1 VTAVVLVPVLA
12 GSDAETVEAKE
23 IAKCWSLPSEAT
35 DSDVFQLWL
44 NDDVLA
50 LHWLQSPQ
58 KMSPLVVDF
67 HQGKAAYRAQN
78 TQLKNE
84 AIAKAAGVTGQFK
97 PSVVDGTAGLGRDAF
112 VLAGLGCDVQ
122 LIERHPVVAALL
134 DNGLHRA
141 QQEADFIGET
151 CQRMHLIGTDNLY
164 TGKGFT
170 HDPDVVYLD
179 PMYPKTGKQKA
190 QVKKDMQMFQQL
202 VGSDEDADTLLEPAI
217 ALAKYRVV
225 VKRPNSAP
233 FLAGREP
240 NSQIKSKKHRFDVYI
255 KRGFHESAN

>member
-1 VTAVVLVPVLA
+1 MTTTPRVPILA
-12 GSDAETVEAKE
+12 GSNAETVAAKA
-23 IAKCWSLPSEAT
+23 IAERWGLPSETT
-35 DSDVFQLWL
+35 DNDVFQLWL
-44 NDDVLA
+44 TNSVLA
-50 LHWLQSPQ
+50 LHWLQSSQ

-67 HQGKAAYRAQN
+67 HQGKAAYRAQH
-78 TQLKNE
+78 TQLKSE
-84 AIAKAAGVTGQFK
+84 AIAKAVGVSGQFK

-112 VLAGLGCDVQ
+112 VLAGLGCNLQ

-141 QQEADFIGET
+141 RQEHDFIGDT
-151 CQRMHLIGTDNLY
+151 CQRMQLIGTDNLFTGNGY
-164 TGKGFT
+164 TQE
-170 HDPDVVYLD
+170 PDVVYLD
-179 PMYPKTGKQKA
+179 PMYPKTGKKKA

-202 VGSDEDADTLLEPAI
+202 VGSDDDADTLLEPAL

-225 VKRPNSAP
+225 VKRPNSAD

>member
-1 VTAVVLVPVLA
+1 MILAPVLSEPECA
-12 GSDAETVEAKE
+12 DAAAE
-23 IAKCWSLPSEAT
+23 IAARWGLPTQSSKQDT
-35 DSDVFQLWL
+35 FQLWL
-44 NDDVLA
+44 REGVLA
-50 LHWLQSPQ
+50 LHWLESPQ

-67 HQGKAAYRAQN
+67 HQGKAAYRAQH

-84 AIAKAAGVTGQFK
+84 AIAKAVGVGGKLQ
-97 PSVVDGTAGLGRDAF
+97 PSVLDATAGLGRDAF
-112 VLAGLGCDVQ
+112 VLAGLGCDLQ

-134 DNGLHRA
+134 DNGLQRA

-151 CQRMHLIGTDNLY
+151 CQRMHLIGTDNLF

-170 HDPDVVYLD
+170 HEPDVVYLD

-202 VGSDEDADTLLEPAI
+202 VGSDEDADNLLEPSI
-217 ALAKYRVV
+217 ARAKYRVV

-233 FLAGREP
+233 FLAEREP

-255 KRGFHESAN
+255 KRGFNESTN

>member
-1 VTAVVLVPVLA
+1 MIVAPVLCQ
-12 GSDAETVEAKE
+12 SDAEAAAD
-23 IAKCWSLPSEAT
+23 IAKRWGLPTKASEQ
-35 DSDVFQLWL
+35 DDFQLWL
-44 NDDVLA
+44 TDGVLA

-67 HQGKAAYRAQN
+67 HQGKAAYRAQH

-84 AIAKAAGVTGQFK
+84 AIAKAVGVTGQFK

-112 VLAGLGCDVQ
+112 VLAGLGCNMQ
-122 LIERHPVVAALL
+122 LIERHPVVATLL

-141 QQEADFIGET
+141 QKEHNFIGDT
-151 CQRMHLIGTDNLY
+151 CQRMQLIGTDNLFTGNGY
-164 TGKGFT
+164 TQE
-170 HDPDVVYLD
+170 PDVVYLD

-217 ALAKYRVV
+217 ALSKYRVV

>member
-1 VTAVVLVPVLA
+1 MIVAPVLCQ
-12 GSDAETVEAKE
+12 SDAEAAAY
-23 IAKCWSLPSEAT
+23 IAQRWGLPNKASEQDA
-35 DSDVFQLWL
+35 FQLWL
-44 NDDVLA
+44 TDGVLA

-67 HQGKAAYRAQN
+67 HQGKAAYRAQH

-84 AIAKAAGVTGQFK
+84 AIAKAVGVSGQFK

-134 DNGLHRA
+134 DNGIQRA
-141 QQEADFIGET
+141 QQEADFIGDT
-151 CQRMHLIGTDNLY
+151 CQRMQLIGTDNLFTGNGY
-164 TGKGFT
+164 TQE
-170 HDPDVVYLD
+170 PDVVYLD

-202 VGSDEDADTLLEPAI
+202 VGSDEDADTLLEPAL

>member
-1 VTAVVLVPVLA
+1 MTTDVPVLA
-12 GSDAETVEAKE
+12 HSTADTAAAHAVAQQWG
-23 IAKCWSLPSEAT
+23 LPVEAT
-35 DSDVFQLWL
+35 DNDAFQLCL
-44 NDDVLA
+44 NDGVLA
-50 LHWLQSPQ
+50 LHWRHSPQ

-67 HQGKAAYRAQN
+67 HQGKAAYRAQH

-84 AIAKAAGVTGQFK
+84 AIARAVGVTGEVK
-97 PSVVDGTAGLGRDAF
+97 PTVVDGTAGLGRDAF
-112 VLAGLGCDVQ
+112 VLAGLGCSVQ

-134 DNGLHRA
+134 DNGLQRA
-141 QQEADFIGET
+141 RRETDFIGDT
-151 CQRMHLIGTDNLY
+151 CQRLHLIGTDNLF
-164 TGKGFT
+164 TGTGFGT
-170 HDPDVVYLD
+170 APDVVYLD

-202 VGSDEDADTLLEPAI
+202 VGSDDDADALLEPAL
-217 ALAKYRVV
+217 ALATYRVV

-233 FLAGREP
+233 FLAEHEP

>member
-1 VTAVVLVPVLA
+1 MTTTARVPILA
-12 GSDAETVEAKE
+12 GSDAETVAVKA
-23 IAKCWSLPSEAT
+23 IAERWGLPSET
-35 DSDVFQLWL
+35 MDNDVFQLWL
-44 NDDVLA
+44 TDGVLA

-67 HQGKAAYRAQN
+67 HQGKAAYRAQH

-84 AIAKAAGVTGQFK
+84 AIAKAVGVSGQFK

-112 VLAGLGCDVQ
+112 VLAGLGCNVQ

-141 QQEADFIGET
+141 RQEGDFIGDT
-151 CQRMHLIGTDNLY
+151 CQRMQLIGTDNLFTGNGY
-164 TGKGFT
+164 TQE
-170 HDPDVVYLD
+170 PDVVYLD

-202 VGSDEDADTLLEPAI
+202 VGSDEDADTLLEPAL

>member
-1 VTAVVLVPVLA
+1 MTTTARVPVLA
-12 GSDAETVEAKE
+12 GSDAETVAVKA
-23 IAKCWSLPSEAT
+23 IAERWGLSFETT
-35 DSDVFQLWL
+35 DNDVFQLWL
-44 NDDVLA
+44 TDGVLA

-84 AIAKAAGVTGQFK
+84 AIAKAVGVSGQFK

-112 VLAGLGCDVQ
+112 VLAGLGCNVQ

-141 QQEADFIGET
+141 RQEGDFIGDT
-151 CQRMHLIGTDNLY
+151 CQRMQLIGTDNLFTGNGY
-164 TGKGFT
+164 TQE
-170 HDPDVVYLD
+170 PDVVYLD

>member
-1 VTAVVLVPVLA
+1 MTTTARVPILA
-12 GSDAETVEAKE
+12 GSDAETVAVKA
-23 IAKCWSLPSEAT
+23 IAERWGLPSETT

-44 NDDVLA
+44 TDGVLA

-84 AIAKAAGVTGQFK
+84 AIAKAVGVSGQFK
-97 PSVVDGTAGLGRDAF
+97 PSVVDATAGLGRDAF
-112 VLAGLGCDVQ
+112 VLAGLGCELQ

-141 QQEADFIGET
+141 QKEHDFIGDT
-151 CQRMHLIGTDNLY
+151 CQRMQLIGTDNLFTGNGY
-164 TGKGFT
+164 TQE
-170 HDPDVVYLD
+170 PDVVYLD

>member
-1 VTAVVLVPVLA
+1 MTTTARVPILA
-12 GSDAETVEAKE
+12 DSDAETVAVKA
-23 IAKCWSLPSEAT
+23 IAERWGLPFETT
-35 DSDVFQLWL
+35 DNDVFQLWL
-44 NDDVLA
+44 TEGVLA

-67 HQGKAAYRAQN
+67 HQGKAAYRAQH

-84 AIAKAAGVTGQFK
+84 SIAKAVGVTGQFK

-112 VLAGLGCDVQ
+112 VLAGLGCSVQ
-122 LIERHPVVAALL
+122 LIERHTVVAALL

-141 QQEADFIGET
+141 QQEHDFIGET
-151 CQRMHLIGTDNLY
+151 CMRMQLIGTDNLFTGNGY
-164 TGKGFT
+164 TQE
-170 HDPDVVYLD
+170 PDVVYLD

-190 QVKKDMQMFQQL
+190 QVKKDMQIFQQL
-202 VGSDEDADTLLEPAI
+202 VGSDEDADTLLEPAL

>member
-1 VTAVVLVPVLA
+1 MTTTARVPILA
-12 GSDAETVEAKE
+12 GSNAETVAVKA
-23 IAKCWSLPSEAT
+23 IAERWGLPFETT
-35 DSDVFQLWL
+35 DNDVFQLWL
-44 NDDVLA
+44 TDGVLA

-84 AIAKAAGVTGQFK
+84 AIAKAVGVTGQFK

-134 DNGLHRA
+134 DDGLYRA
-141 QQEADFIGET
+141 RQEGDFIGDT
-151 CQRMHLIGTDNLY
+151 CQRMQLIGTDNLFTGNGY
-164 TGKGFT
+164 TQE
-170 HDPDVVYLD
+170 PDVVYLD

-202 VGSDEDADTLLEPAI
+202 VGSDEDADTLLEPAL

>member
-1 VTAVVLVPVLA
+1 MTTKARVPVLA
-12 GSDAETVEAKE
+12 GSDAETVAVKA
-23 IAKCWSLPSEAT
+23 IAERWGLPSETT

-44 NDDVLA
+44 NDGVLA

-58 KMSPLVVDF
+58 KMAPLVVDF
-67 HQGKAAYRAQN
+67 HQGKAAYRAQH

-84 AIAKAAGVTGQFK
+84 AIAKAVGVSGQFK

-141 QQEADFIGET
+141 KQEVDFIGDT
-151 CQRMHLIGTDNLY
+151 CQRMQLIGTDNLFTGSSY
-164 TGKGFT
+164 TQE
-170 HDPDVVYLD
+170 PDVVYLD

>member
-1 VTAVVLVPVLA
+1 MTTTARVPILA
-12 GSDAETVEAKE
+12 GSDAETVAVKA
-23 IAKCWSLPSEAT
+23 IAERWGLPSETT
-35 DSDVFQLWL
+35 DNDVFQLWL
-44 NDDVLA
+44 TNGVLA

-67 HQGKAAYRAQN
+67 HQGKAAYRAQH

-84 AIAKAAGVTGQFK
+84 AIAKAVGVTEQFK

-112 VLAGLGCDVQ
+112 VLAGLGCNMQ

-141 QQEADFIGET
+141 QKEYDFIGDT
-151 CQRMHLIGTDNLY
+151 CQRMQLIGTDNLFTGSGY
-164 TGKGFT
+164 TQE
-170 HDPDVVYLD
+170 PDVIYLD

-202 VGSDEDADTLLEPAI
+202 VGSDEDANTLLEPAI

>member
-1 VTAVVLVPVLA
+1 MTAKTRVPVLA
-12 GSDAETVEAKE
+12 NSDADNTSAKT
-23 IAKCWSLPSEAT
+23 IACRWGLPSEST
-35 DSDVFQLWL
+35 DNDAFQLWL
-44 NDDVLA
+44 NDGILE

-67 HQGKAAYRAQN
+67 HQGKAAYRAQH

-84 AIAKAAGVTGQFK
+84 AIAKAVGISGQFQ
-97 PSVVDGTAGLGRDAF
+97 PSVVDATAGLGRDAF
-112 VLAGLGCDVQ
+112 VLAGLGCSLQ

-134 DNGLHRA
+134 HNGLERA

-151 CQRMHLIGTDNLY
+151 CQRMHLIGTDNLL

-170 HDPDVVYLD
+170 HEPDVVYLD

-202 VGSDEDADTLLEPAI
+202 VSSDEDADTLLEPAI

-233 FLAGREP
+233 FLAEREP

-255 KRGFHESAN
+255 KRGFNESAN

>member
-1 VTAVVLVPVLA
+1 MTVTVPVLA
-12 GSDAETVEAKE
+12 NSGNDTAAAKSIAER
-23 IAKCWSLPSEAT
+23 WGLLSEST
-35 DSDVFQLWL
+35 DSDTFQLWL
-44 NDDVLA
+44 QNGVLA
-50 LHWLQSPQ
+50 LHWLQSQQ

-78 TQLKNE
+78 TQLKKE
-84 AIAKAAGVTGQFK
+84 AIAKAVGVTGQFH
-97 PSVVDGTAGLGRDAF
+97 PSVMDGTAGLGRDAF

-134 DNGLHRA
+134 ENGLHRA
-141 QQEADFIGET
+141 QQETDFIGET
-151 CQRMHLIGTDNLY
+151 CQRMQLIGMDNLT
-164 TGKGFT
+164 TGQGFI
-170 HDPDVVYLD
+170 HKPDVVYLD

-202 VGSDEDADTLLEPAI
+202 VGSDDDADSLLEPALTN
-217 ALAKYRVV
+217 AQFRVV

-233 FLAGREP
+233 FLAEREP

-255 KRGFHESAN
+255 KRGFNESAN